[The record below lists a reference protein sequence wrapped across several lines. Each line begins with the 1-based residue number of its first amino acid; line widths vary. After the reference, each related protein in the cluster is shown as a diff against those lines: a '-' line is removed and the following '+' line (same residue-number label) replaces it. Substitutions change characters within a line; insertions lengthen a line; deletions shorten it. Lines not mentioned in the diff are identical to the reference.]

1 MQCSYRELVISTLV
15 YGLLMCSSMLSVVE
29 MTVKSISASQ
39 DLNRNDSSSPPDFT
53 NIVYVFDHF
62 LTLIE
67 NGAMFVGVVKFHLFM
82 KKSDNYIKVWN
93 TLKCNY
99 NNKWKY
105 GILLSLTIDISYTVM
120 NLTPVIFFITLEPLF
135 CCHRVYSITMVFIL
149 VINGIK
155 LLPMIVLTTFIRFI
169 WLTKLNKLKGR
180 LKNTREVKEI
190 FPNASDLADTQL
202 DKLKDEIKDY
212 KDTGKCLARVHG
224 MFKHWFVIRWLS
236 FFISIVF
243 NSLMALKLILRGIFS
258 NFLWA
263 RTLVLFSNIVSFII
277 LYFCGNIMNHYH
289 QKYRSKLKKYQKRLL
304 FGYFT
309 KVHMFHGRVIPK
321 KEKYNFTPSILWI
334 KVPLGNPGYIIS
346 ILLALISFF
355 FSTAIQYF

>member
-29 MTVKSISASQ
+29 MTVNSISASQ

-53 NIVYVFDHF
+53 DIVYVFEHF
-62 LTLIE
+62 LHLIE
-67 NGAMFVGVVKFHLFM
+67 NGAMFVGIVKFHLFM
-82 KKSDNYIKVWN
+82 KKSDNYIKVCN
-93 TLKCNY
+93 TLNCNY
-99 NNKWKY
+99 TNKWKY
-105 GILLSLTIDISYTVM
+105 GILFSLTIDISYTVM
-120 NLTPVIFFITLEPLF
+120 KLTPVIFFITLEPPF
-135 CCHRVYSITMVFIL
+135 SCNRVYSITMVFIL

-169 WLTKLNKLKGR
+169 WLTKLKKLKGR
-180 LKNTREVKEI
+180 LKNTRQVKEK
-190 FPNASDLADTQL
+190 FPNASDLADSQL

-212 KDTGKCLARVHG
+212 KDTGKCLASVHG
-224 MFKHWFVIRWLS
+224 MFSYWFVIRWIS

-304 FGYFT
+304 FG
-309 KVHMFHGRVIPK
+309 KIHGYTFQRNFIPK

-355 FSTAIQYF
+355 FSTTIQYF